1 MQKLKSELPV
11 EKQSRIIELLKTPKP
26 SNYSEKQINSLFEL
40 KRFTYIQRKLFG
52 CESKAKKLFDLGL
65 SFDDSNYLLQTM
77 KLSVDEIVKCN
88 SYFKFKENVDNVDL
102 IRKLNCSKD
111 VLLTDIPNVISMV
124 GGVEYLRQ
132 LIAKGLS
139 IENIKTLFQQL
150 KLSYNDTISLT
161 ECGYKVHEIVA
172 LIGSKFICSDL
183 VDLARAIET
192 SEVYSLYKE
201 NKQNL
206 VFLLSVRNILKE
218 KIEDLDSAIVCYKTL
233 YDTIPNS
240 LCQSLIT
247 ITRSIPP
254 ADNTASADLTY
265 EDILMHYMNLAGG
278 DIAKYAGYADMA
290 VPVLFKVLEKTIRF
304 FRSSEFIDELI
315 PVKPFILAAIWCSLD
330 MSLEK
335 QYLKETES
343 INLEVVGRSI
353 LSLLVSSMC
362 GVTGYFHSGGAGL
375 PFPNITSYIKIYFN
389 TQHLIKD
396 HAPKVYNK
404 IPQCLIFDTNQAFEN
419 MIKEKQISAGQG
431 LSMVYTF
438 RVGNAF
444 LCSLL
449 GEHILSFESAKN
461 IFKSLWPLPQEAE
474 SIRMYF
480 IYSGIPIYSKL
491 NLKDVFV
498 SIS

>member
-1 MQKLKSELPV
+1 M
-11 EKQSRIIELLKTPKP
+11 
-26 SNYSEKQINSLFEL
+26 
-40 KRFTYIQRKLFG
+40 
-52 CESKAKKLFDLGL
+52 
-65 SFDDSNYLLQTM
+65 
-77 KLSVDEIVKCN
+77 DEVVKCISDLKLDVN
-88 SYFKFKENVDNVDL
+88 L
-102 IRKLNCSKD
+102 IRNLTCSKD
-111 VLLTDIPNVISMV
+111 VLLTDIPNIISMV
-124 GGVEYLRQ
+124 GGVEYLRI
-132 LIAKGLS
+132 LTAKKLS

-150 KLSYNDTISLT
+150 KLNYNDTISLT
-161 ECGYKVHEIVA
+161 NCGYKVHEIET
-172 LIGSKFICSDL
+172 LIKGKISCSEL
-183 VDLARAIET
+183 VDLARAIEAF
-192 SEVYSLYKE
+192 EVYSLFKE

-206 VFLLSVRNILKE
+206 VFLLSVRNIAEK
-218 KIEDLDSAIVCYKTL
+218 KIEDIDSAIACYKTL

-254 ADNTASADLTY
+254 ADNTASVDLTY
-265 EDILMHYMNLAGG
+265 EEILIHYMDLAGG
-278 DIAKYAGYADMA
+278 NIPMVAGIADATPK
-290 VPVLFKVLEKTIRF
+290 LFIILEKVIKF
-304 FRSSEFIDELI
+304 FKSSYVEFIDDYI
-315 PVKPFILAAIWCSLD
+315 PVKPFILAAIWSSLD

-335 QYLKETES
+335 QYLKKTES
-343 INLEVVGRSI
+343 TNLEVVGHSI
-353 LSLLVSSMC
+353 LSFLISSMC
-362 GVTGYFHSGGAGL
+362 GVTGYFHSGGVGL
-375 PFPNITSYIKIYFN
+375 PFPNITSYINTYFN
-389 TQHLIKD
+389 TQHLIKN

-404 IPQCLIFDTNQAFEN
+404 IPQCLLFDADQAFEN

-449 GEHILSFESAKN
+449 GTHIASFESAKN
-461 IFKSLWPLPQEAE
+461 IFKSLWPLPQETE

>member
-1 MQKLKSELPV
+1 MLKLQPKLKVKETQLIVVSE
-11 EKQSRIIELLKTPKP
+11 T
-26 SNYSEKQINSLFEL
+26 NYSKEQINSLFEL
-40 KRFTYIQRKLFG
+40 GRFTPVLLYK
-52 CESKAKKLFDLGL
+52 SKAKKLFDLGL
-65 SFDDSNYLLQTM
+65 SFEDSKYLIQTK
-77 KLSVDEIVKCN
+77 KLNVDEIVKCI
-88 SYFKFKENVDNVDL
+88 SELKLDVDI
-102 IRKLNCSKD
+102 IRNISCSKD
-111 VLLTDIPNVISMV
+111 VLLNDIPNIISVV
-124 GGVEYLRQ
+124 GGVEFLRI
-132 LIAKGLS
+132 LIAKKLS

-150 KLSYNDTISLT
+150 KLNYNDTISLT
-161 ECGYKVHEIVA
+161 NCGYKVYELEA
-172 LIGSKFICSDL
+172 LIKGEISCSEL
-183 VDLARAIET
+183 VDLARAIEA
-192 SEVYSLYKE
+192 SEVYSLFKE

-218 KIEDLDSAIVCYKTL
+218 KIEELDSAILCYKTL
-233 YDTIPNS
+233 YDSIPNS

-254 ADNTASADLTY
+254 ADNTASAELTY

-304 FRSSEFIDELI
+304 FRPSEFIDELI

-335 QYLKETES
+335 QYIKKSES
-343 INLEVVGRSI
+343 LNLEVVGRSV
-353 LSLLVSSMC
+353 LSFLVSSMC

-375 PFPNITSYIKIYFN
+375 PFPNITSYIKTYFN

-396 HAPKVYNK
+396 YAPKVYNK
-404 IPQCLIFDTNQAFEN
+404 IPRCLIFDTSQAFKDL
-419 MIKEKQISAGQG
+419 IKEKQISAGQG

-449 GEHILSFESAKN
+449 GKHILSFESAKN

>member
-1 MQKLKSELPV
+1 MLELQPKLKVKETQRILVSE
-11 EKQSRIIELLKTPKP
+11 T
-26 SNYSEKQINSLFEL
+26 NYSKEQINSLFEL
-40 KRFTYIQRKLFG
+40 GRFTPVLLYK
-52 CESKAKKLFDLGL
+52 SKAKKLFDLGL
-65 SFDDSNYLLQTM
+65 SFEDSYYLLHTK
-77 KLSVDEIVKCN
+77 KLKIAEIVKCKRDLN
-88 SYFKFKENVDNVDL
+88 LDVDL
-102 IRKLNCSKD
+102 IKKLSCSKD
-111 VLLTDIPNVISMV
+111 VLLSDIPNIISMV
-124 GGVEYLRQ
+124 GGVEFLRI
-132 LIAKGLS
+132 LTENKLS

-150 KLSYNDTISLT
+150 KLNYNDTISLT
-161 ECGYKVHEIVA
+161 NCGYKVHEIEA
-172 LIGSKFICSDL
+172 LIKGEISCSEL
-183 VDLARAIET
+183 VELARAIET

-206 VFLLSVRNILKE
+206 VFLLSVRNICKK
-218 KIEDLDSAIVCYKTL
+218 KIENLDSAIACYKTL
-233 YDTIPNS
+233 YDSIPNS

-265 EDILMHYMNLAGG
+265 EEILIHYMDLAGG
-278 DIAKYAGYADMA
+278 KIARYAEYADMG
-290 VPVLFKVLEKTIRF
+290 VPRLFKVLEKTIRF

-315 PVKPFILAAIWCSLD
+315 PVKPFLLAGIWCSLE
-330 MSLEK
+330 MSLEN

-353 LSLLVSSMC
+353 LSFLVSSMC
-362 GVTGYFHSGGAGL
+362 GVTGYFHSGGVGL
-375 PFPNITSYIKIYFN
+375 SFPNITSYIKTYFN

-396 HAPKVYNK
+396 YAPKVYYK
-404 IPQCLIFDTNQAFEN
+404 IPQCLLFDTNQEFGN
-419 MIKEKQISAGQG
+419 MIKEKQISASQG

-449 GEHILSFESAKN
+449 GEHIFSFESAKN

-474 SIRMYF
+474 SVRMYF

>member
-26 SNYSEKQINSLFEL
+26 SNYSEKEINSLFEL

-65 SFDDSNYLLQTM
+65 SFDYSNYLLQTM
-77 KLSVDEIVKCN
+77 KLSVDEIVKYN
-88 SYFKFKENVDNVDL
+88 SYFKFKENVDL

-124 GGVEYLRQ
+124 GGVEYLQQ
-132 LIAKGLS
+132 LIEKGLS

-172 LIGSKFICSDL
+172 LIGSKFICSEL
-183 VDLARAIET
+183 VYLASVTET
-192 SEVYSLYKE
+192 SEVYSLFKE
-201 NKQNL
+201 ERQNL
-206 VFLLSVRNILKE
+206 VFLLSVSNILKR
-218 KIEDLDSAIVCYKTL
+218 KIDDLDSAIECYETL
-233 YDTIPNS
+233 YDSIPNCLCKS
-240 LCQSLIT
+240 LVT
-247 ITRSIPP
+247 ISRSVPP
-254 ADNTASADLTY
+254 VDDTPGADLTY
-265 EDILMHYMNLAGG
+265 EDILIHYMDLAGG
-278 DIAKYAGYADMA
+278 KNMEIANAIPKVFEATEKIIWF
-290 VPVLFKVLEKTIRF
+290 FK
-304 FRSSEFIDELI
+304 SSDDDVKFIDEYI
-315 PVKPFILAAIWCSLD
+315 PVKPFVLASIWCALDISLG
-330 MSLEK
+330 K
-335 QYLKETES
+335 QYLES
-343 INLEVVGRSI
+343 SENINAEIVGRSI
-353 LSLLVSSMC
+353 LSFLVSSMC
-362 GVTGYFHSGGAGL
+362 GVTGYFHSGGEGL
-375 PFPNITSYIKIYFN
+375 PFPNVDSFIKKYLYIQSFV
-389 TQHLIKD
+389 KD
-396 HAPKVYNK
+396 YAPKVYNK
-404 IPQCLIFDTNQAFEN
+404 IPQCLLFDTNQVFEN
-419 MIKEKQISAGQG
+419 MNKEKQISAGQG

-449 GEHILSFESAKN
+449 GNHILSFESAKN

-480 IYSGIPIYSKL
+480 IYSGFPIYSKL

>member
-1 MQKLKSELPV
+1 MLKLQKEVKV
-11 EKQSRIIELLKTPKP
+11 NRRAITRTIVIE
-26 SNYSEKQINSLFEL
+26 NYSKEQIDSLFEL
-40 KRFTYIQRKLFG
+40 AWYQPVCFYKKD
-52 CESKAKKLFDLGL
+52 AKKLFNLRL
-65 SFDDSNYLLQTM
+65 SFEDSKYLLHEV
-77 KLSVDEIVKCN
+77 KLSVDEIVKCYN
-88 SYFKFKENVDNVDL
+88 EFRVEVEHIRENAWTKNE
-102 IRKLNCSKD
+102 ILNE
-111 VLLTDIPNVISMV
+111 IPNIISLV
-124 GGVEYLRQ
+124 SGIDNFKS
-132 LIAKGLS
+132 LIKKLTIS
-139 IENIKTLFQQL
+139 DINTLFGEL
-150 KLSYNDTISLT
+150 KLSYNDTISLVN
-161 ECGYKVHEIVA
+161 CGYKVNEIKT
-172 LIGSKFICSDL
+172 LIQGKISCSEL

-192 SEVYSLYKE
+192 SEVYSLFKE

-206 VFLLSVRNILKE
+206 VFLLSVRNILKN
-218 KIEDLDSAIVCYKTL
+218 KIEDLDSAIACYKTL

-240 LCQSLIT
+240 LCQSIIT

-254 ADNTASADLTY
+254 AHSSASGDLTY
-265 EDILMHYMNLAGG
+265 EEILIHYMNLAGG
-278 DIAKYAGYADMA
+278 EIVRCAGYADLA

-304 FRSSEFIDELI
+304 FRSSKFIDELI
-315 PVKPFILAAIWCSLD
+315 PVKPFLLAAIWCSLD

-335 QYLKETES
+335 QYLKHTES
-343 INLEVVGRSI
+343 VNLEVVGRSI
-353 LSLLVSSMC
+353 IAFLVSSMC
-362 GVTGYFHSGGAGL
+362 GLTGYFHSGGAGL
-375 PFPNITSYIKIYFN
+375 PFPNITSYIKTYFN

-404 IPQCLIFDTNQAFEN
+404 IPRCLIFDTNQAFED

-444 LCSLL
+444 LCNLL
-449 GEHILSFESAKN
+449 GNHILSFESAKN

>member
-1 MQKLKSELPV
+1 MLKLQKEIKV
-11 EKQSRIIELLKTPKP
+11 NRTITRTIVIE
-26 SNYSEKQINSLFEL
+26 SNYSKEQIVSLFEL
-40 KRFTYIQRKLFG
+40 AWYQPVCFHKK
-52 CESKAKKLFDLGL
+52 KAKKLFDLGL
-65 SFDDSNYLLQTM
+65 TFEDSKYLLQTK
-77 KLSVDEIVKCN
+77 KLNVDDVVKCIRDLKLDVN
-88 SYFKFKENVDNVDL
+88 L
-102 IRKLNCSKD
+102 IRNLTCSKD
-111 VLLTDIPNVISMV
+111 VLLTDIPNIISMV
-124 GGVEYLRQ
+124 GGVEYLKI
-132 LIAKGLS
+132 LTAKQLS
-139 IENIKTLFQQL
+139 IENIKTLFLQL
-150 KLSYNDTISLT
+150 ELNYNDTISLT
-161 ECGYKVHEIVA
+161 NCGYKVHEIET
-172 LIGSKFICSDL
+172 LIKGKISCSEL
-183 VDLARAIET
+183 VDLARAIKA
-192 SEVYSLYKE
+192 SEVYSLFMD

-206 VFLLSVRNILKE
+206 EFLLSARNILKK
-218 KIEDLDSAIVCYKTL
+218 KIEDIDSAIACYKTL

-240 LCQSLIT
+240 LCQSLIA

-254 ADNTASADLTY
+254 ADNTVSADLTY

-278 DIAKYAGYADMA
+278 EIVKYAGYADMA
-290 VPVLFKVLEKTIRF
+290 VPVLFKVLEKTIRI
-304 FRSSEFIDELI
+304 FRPSEFIDELI
-315 PVKPFILAAIWCSLD
+315 PVKPFLLAAIWCSLN

-335 QYLKETES
+335 QYLKKTEC

-353 LSLLVSSMC
+353 LSFLVSSMC

-375 PFPNITSYIKIYFN
+375 PFPNITSYIKSYFN
-389 TQHLIKD
+389 IQHLIKD

-404 IPQCLIFDTNQAFEN
+404 IPPCLLFDTNQEFEY

-449 GEHILSFESAKN
+449 GKHILSFESAKN

-498 SIS
+498 TIS

>member
-1 MQKLKSELPV
+1 MLKLQPKFKVDVTQRVVSE
-11 EKQSRIIELLKTPKP
+11 T
-26 SNYSEKQINSLFEL
+26 NYSKEQINSLFEL
-40 KRFTYIQRKLFG
+40 GRFTPVLLYK
-52 CESKAKKLFDLGL
+52 SKAKRLFDLGL
-65 SFDDSNYLLQTM
+65 SFEDSKYLIQTK
-77 KLSVDEIVKCN
+77 KLNVDEVVKCISDLKLDVN
-88 SYFKFKENVDNVDL
+88 L
-102 IRKLNCSKD
+102 IRDLTCSKD
-111 VLLTDIPNVISMV
+111 VLLTDIPNIISMV
-124 GGVEYLRQ
+124 GGVEYLRK
-132 LIAKGLS
+132 LTAKKLS

-150 KLSYNDTISLT
+150 KLNYNDTISLT
-161 ECGYKVHEIVA
+161 NCGYKVHEIEA
-172 LIGSKFICSDL
+172 LIKGKISCSDL

-206 VFLLSVRNILKE
+206 VFLLSVRNMCKK
-218 KIEDLDSAIVCYKTL
+218 KIEDLDSAIACYKTL
-233 YDTIPNS
+233 YDSIPNS

-265 EDILMHYMNLAGG
+265 EEILIHYMDLAGG
-278 DIAKYAGYADMA
+278 KIAKYAGYADM
-290 VPVLFKVLEKTIRF
+290 VPILFKVLEKTIRF
-304 FRSSEFIDELI
+304 FRSPEFIDELI
-315 PVKPFILAAIWCSLD
+315 PVQPFLLAGIWCSLD

-335 QYLKETES
+335 QYLKKTES
-343 INLEVVGRSI
+343 INLEDVGRSI
-353 LSLLVSSMC
+353 LSFLVSSMC

-375 PFPNITSYIKIYFN
+375 SFPNITRFIKTYFN

-396 HAPKVYNK
+396 YAPKVYNK
-404 IPQCLIFDTNQAFEN
+404 IPQCLLFDTNQEFEN
-419 MIKEKQISAGQG
+419 MIKEKQISASQG

-449 GEHILSFESAKN
+449 GEQIFSFESAKN

>member
-1 MQKLKSELPV
+1 MLKLQPKLKVKET
-11 EKQSRIIELLKTPKP
+11 QRIIVSEN
-26 SNYSEKQINSLFEL
+26 NYSKEQINSLFEL
-40 KRFTYIQRKLFG
+40 GRFTPVLFYK
-52 CESKAKKLFDLGL
+52 SKAKRLFDLGL
-65 SFDDSNYLLQTM
+65 SFDDSKYLLQTQ
-77 KLSVDEIVKCN
+77 KLNVDEIVKCI
-88 SYFKFKENVDNVDL
+88 SELKLDVDL
-102 IRKLNCSKD
+102 IRNISCSKEA
-111 VLLTDIPNVISMV
+111 LLNDIPNIISMV
-124 GGVEYLRQ
+124 GGVEFLRI
-132 LIAKGLS
+132 LTAKKLS

-150 KLSYNDTISLT
+150 KLNYNDTISLT
-161 ECGYKVHEIVA
+161 NCGYKVHEIEA
-172 LIGSKFICSDL
+172 LIKGKISCSEL
-183 VDLARAIET
+183 VDLARAIEA
-192 SEVYSLYKE
+192 SEVYSLFKE

-218 KIEDLDSAIVCYKTL
+218 KIEKLDSAIVCYKTL

-254 ADNTASADLTY
+254 ADNTARADLTY

-304 FRSSEFIDELI
+304 FRPSEFIDELI

-330 MSLEK
+330 ISLEK
-335 QYLKETES
+335 QYLKKTES
-343 INLEVVGRSI
+343 LNLEVVGRSI
-353 LSLLVSSMC
+353 LSFLVSSMC

-375 PFPNITSYIKIYFN
+375 PFPNITSYIKTYFN

-396 HAPKVYNK
+396 YAPKVYNK
-404 IPQCLIFDTNQAFEN
+404 IPQCLLFDTNQEFEN

-444 LCSLL
+444 LCGLL

-491 NLKDVFV
+491 NLKDVLV

>member
-1 MQKLKSELPV
+1 MLKLEPKLKVKETQRIVVSE
-11 EKQSRIIELLKTPKP
+11 T
-26 SNYSEKQINSLFEL
+26 NYSKEQINSLFEL
-40 KRFTYIQRKLFG
+40 GRFTPVLLYK
-52 CESKAKKLFDLGL
+52 SKAKRLFDLGL
-65 SFDDSNYLLQTM
+65 SFEDSKYLLQTK
-77 KLSVDEIVKCN
+77 KLNVGEIVKCY
-88 SYFKFKENVDNVDL
+88 SELKLDVDL
-102 IRKLNCSKD
+102 IRNLSCSKD
-111 VLLTDIPNVISMV
+111 VLLNDIPNIISMV
-124 GGVEYLRQ
+124 GGVEFLKI
-132 LIAKGLS
+132 LTAKKLS

-150 KLSYNDTISLT
+150 KLNYNDTISLT
-161 ECGYKVHEIVA
+161 NCGYKVHEIET
-172 LIGSKFICSDL
+172 LIKGKISCSDL
-183 VDLARAIET
+183 VDLARAIEA

-201 NKQNL
+201 NTQNL

-254 ADNTASADLTY
+254 VDNTDSADLTY
-265 EDILMHYMNLAGG
+265 EDILMHYMDLAGG
-278 DIAKYAGYADMA
+278 DIVKYAGYADMA
-290 VPVLFKVLEKTIRF
+290 IPVLFKVLEKTIRF
-304 FRSSEFIDELI
+304 FRPSEFIDELI

-335 QYLKETES
+335 QYLKHTES
-343 INLEVVGRSI
+343 INLEVVERSI
-353 LSLLVSSMC
+353 LSFLVSSMC
-362 GVTGYFHSGGAGL
+362 GVTGYFHSGGVGL
-375 PFPNITSYIKIYFN
+375 PFPNITSYINTYFN

-404 IPQCLIFDTNQAFEN
+404 IPQRLLFDSNHAFEN

-444 LCSLL
+444 LCGLL
-449 GEHILSFESAKN
+449 GNHILSFESAKN
-461 IFKSLWPLPQEAE
+461 IFRSLWPLPQEAE
-474 SIRMYF
+474 SARMYF
-480 IYSGIPIYSKL
+480 IYSGIPIYTKL

>member
-1 MQKLKSELPV
+1 MLKLQPKLKVKET
-11 EKQSRIIELLKTPKP
+11 QRIVVSKT
-26 SNYSEKQINSLFEL
+26 NYSKEEINSLFEL
-40 KRFTYIQRKLFG
+40 GRFTPVLFYK
-52 CESKAKKLFDLGL
+52 SKAKRLFDLGL
-65 SFDDSNYLLQTM
+65 TFEDSKYLIQTK
-77 KLSVDEIVKCN
+77 KLNVDEVVKCISDLKLDVN
-88 SYFKFKENVDNVDL
+88 L
-102 IRKLNCSKD
+102 IRDLTCSKD
-111 VLLTDIPNVISMV
+111 VLLTEIPNIISMV
-124 GGVEYLRQ
+124 GGVEYLRI
-132 LIAKGLS
+132 LTAKKLS

-150 KLSYNDTISLT
+150 KLNYNDTISLT
-161 ECGYKVHEIVA
+161 DCGYKVHEIEA
-172 LIGSKFICSDL
+172 LIKGKISCSDL

-206 VFLLSVRNILKE
+206 EFLLSVRDICKE
-218 KIEDLDSAIVCYKTL
+218 KIEDLDSAIACYKTL
-233 YDTIPNS
+233 YYTIPNS

-265 EDILMHYMNLAGG
+265 EEILIHYMDLAGG
-278 DIAKYAGYADMA
+278 EIAKYAEKADMV
-290 VPVLFKVLEKTIRF
+290 VPILFKVLEKTIRF

-315 PVKPFILAAIWCSLD
+315 PVKPFLLAGIWCSLD

-335 QYLKETES
+335 QYLKETEG

-353 LSLLVSSMC
+353 LSFLVSSMC
-362 GVTGYFHSGGAGL
+362 GVTGYFHSGGEGL
-375 PFPNITSYIKIYFN
+375 PFPNITSYITKYFN
-389 TQHLIKD
+389 TQHLIKNY
-396 HAPKVYNK
+396 APKVYNK
-404 IPQCLIFDTNQAFEN
+404 IPQCLLFDTNQEFEN
-419 MIKEKQISAGQG
+419 MIKEKQISASRG

-449 GEHILSFESAKN
+449 GEHIFSFESAKN

-474 SIRMYF
+474 SVRMYF

>member
-1 MQKLKSELPV
+1 MLKLEPKFKVKEPQPIVVSEN
-11 EKQSRIIELLKTPKP
+11 
-26 SNYSEKQINSLFEL
+26 NYSKEQINSLFEL
-40 KRFTYIQRKLFG
+40 GRFTPVLLYK
-52 CESKAKKLFDLGL
+52 SKAKKLFDLGL
-65 SFDDSNYLLQTM
+65 SFEDSKYLLHTV
-77 KLSVDEIVKCN
+77 KLSVDEIVKCYN
-88 SYFKFKENVDNVDL
+88 EFGVKAELIKKNAWTKNLLLNEIPNIISIVGGKENLKIL
-102 IRKLNCSKD
+102 ID
-111 VLLTDIPNVISMV
+111 
-124 GGVEYLRQ
+124 
-132 LIAKGLS
+132 KGLS
-139 IENIKTLFQQL
+139 IENIKTLLQQL
-150 KLSYNDTISLT
+150 KLNYKDTISLT
-161 ECGYKVHEIVA
+161 NCGYKAHEIET
-172 LIGSKFICSDL
+172 LIKGEISCSDL
-183 VDLARAIET
+183 VDLPRAIET

-206 VFLLSVRNILKE
+206 VFLLSVRNICKK
-218 KIEDLDSAIVCYKTL
+218 KIEDLDSAIACYKTL

-278 DIAKYAGYADMA
+278 EIVKYAGYADMS

-353 LSLLVSSMC
+353 LSFLVSSMC

-375 PFPNITSYIKIYFN
+375 PFPNITSYIKTYFN

-396 HAPKVYNK
+396 YAPKVYNK
-404 IPQCLIFDTNQAFEN
+404 IPQCLLFDTNQEFEN

-449 GEHILSFESAKN
+449 GEHIFSFESAKN
-461 IFKSLWPLPQEAE
+461 MFKSLWPLPQEAE
-474 SIRMYF
+474 SVRMYF